1 MKNKPT
7 QIQKKSMEELKKLSL
22 PSEVTHETTTGTA
35 IQAQVE
41 NPKADKETQLNE
53 EFKLSKGQIIPLITL
68 LTHRYR
74 FARIKVNRDIDQ
86 QVVNKKIVSIRAAK
100 GIITPF
106 LILTALECLKANI
119 DVVDE
124 QGNIVTM
131 NTPDLDKI
139 LVIIDGQHRWNAIK
153 KLRKSGEMYEAYFFL
168 PLTDNYD
175 LMTLLKEANT
185 SVNPWDGIDWLT
197 MAIQQAQVRGIDTTR
212 LEWLK
217 ELANTDNISDSA
229 ASLYATGGERIISKS
244 RIKSAIDKEDPDEL
258 KSLADVE
265 GMDRNRN
272 LYKSVATKLESKIAG
287 LKVTPQTLFGFI
299 STEVK
304 KNVPINDAYDHVI
317 RFIDSLN
324 NDQTKSLKTARKT
337 DDKTKDQVIRDLF
350 KIYWEAWNAKA

>member
-1 MKNKPT
+1 
-7 QIQKKSMEELKKLSL
+7 MEKFEKTSL
-22 PSEVTHETTTGTA
+22 PSEVAHETATGAA

-41 NPKADKETQLNE
+41 FSNADKETQPQE
-53 EFKLSKGQIIPLITL
+53 DFKLSKGQIIALTTL
-68 LTHRYR
+68 LTHQFR
-74 FARIKVNRDIDQ
+74 FARIKVNRDIDPK
-86 QVVNKKIVSIRAAK
+86 VVNKKIASIRAAK

-106 LILTALECLKANI
+106 LILTAHECIEAGI

-124 QGNIVTM
+124 HGNIVTK

-153 KLRKSGEMYEAYFFL
+153 KLRESGEMYEGYFFL

-197 MAIQQAQVRGIDTTR
+197 MAIQRAQVKGLDTTK

-217 ELANTDNISDSA
+217 GLANTDNISDTA

-244 RIKSAIDKEDPDEL
+244 RIKSAIDKGDIEEL

-265 GMDRNRN
+265 GMERNRN
-272 LYKSVATKLESKIAG
+272 LYKTVTTKLESKLAG

-299 STEVK
+299 NVEVK

-317 RFIDSLN
+317 RFIDCLN
-324 NDQTKSLKTARKT
+324 SDQTKSLKTAKKT
-337 DDKTKDQVIRDLF
+337 DDKTKDQVIRELL
-350 KIYWEAWNAKA
+350 KSYWIAYNEKE